1 MTFPMSYDKEVVMQG
16 FEHRTPAACSLSPV
30 LQCRRPCSKDIN
42 YQLQGQAPSVPIC
55 QECHHGYSSF
65 SADSFCFLKEMRN
78 CWNSAKVRQPEAAAD
93 HRHTWVFCRTAREKF
108 LSDDLTAQ
116 TKGQFLGG
124 SPSAAWDTPSPRW
137 GLGPFY

>member
-1 MTFPMSYDKEVVMQG
+1 M
-16 FEHRTPAACSLSPV
+16 
-30 LQCRRPCSKDIN
+30 
-42 YQLQGQAPSVPIC
+42 
-55 QECHHGYSSF
+55 
-65 SADSFCFLKEMRN
+65 
-78 CWNSAKVRQPEAAAD
+78 RQPEAAAD

-137 GLGPFY
+137 DWAPSTRLPQGGGAENTQDETQGGAG